1 MESSHEIELIKKAIN
16 HDQNAYNVLFD
27 KYWNNVFS
35 FLFQRTNNKNL
46 AEELAIESFS
56 KAFDQ
61 LDRFDEKYSFK
72 SWLITIAKN
81 HHIDR
86 YRRFKNLSENF
97 QDSSLSISEEINIV
111 LKIDKEGYFS
121 LEEYNGSSKIDQ
133 AIPSLKE
140 QLEIAVSLIPQA
152 QPAVKTNVGTFVST
166 KLNLP
171 ILITAE

>member
-1 MESSHEIELIKKAIN
+1 MRTRYTSIFIILLLFSGCHLFESTKVSSKEIKTASSWSEKDQGPNFNECDDFENDQEKQDCFESTISNSILDYLDQNLLESSE
-16 HDQNAYNVLFD
+16 
-27 KYWNNVFS
+27 
-35 FLFQRTNNKNL
+35 
-46 AEELAIESFS
+46 
-56 KAFDQ
+56 
-61 LDRFDEKYSFK
+61 
-72 SWLITIAKN
+72 
-81 HHIDR
+81 
-86 YRRFKNLSENF
+86 
-97 QDSSLSISEEINIV
+97 SISEEINII

-171 ILITAE
+171 IVITAQ

>member
-1 MESSHEIELIKKAIN
+1 MNVMILIMIKKKKDCFESIISNSILDYLDQNLLESSE
-16 HDQNAYNVLFD
+16 
-27 KYWNNVFS
+27 
-35 FLFQRTNNKNL
+35 
-46 AEELAIESFS
+46 
-56 KAFDQ
+56 
-61 LDRFDEKYSFK
+61 
-72 SWLITIAKN
+72 
-81 HHIDR
+81 
-86 YRRFKNLSENF
+86 
-97 QDSSLSISEEINIV
+97 SISEEINII

-121 LEEYNGSSKIDQ
+121 LEEYNGSIKIDQ

>member
-1 MESSHEIELIKKAIN
+1 MRTRYTSIFIILLLFSGCHLFESTKVPSKEIKTASSWSEKDQGPNFNECDDFESDQEKKDCFESIISNSILDYLDQNSIESSE
-16 HDQNAYNVLFD
+16 
-27 KYWNNVFS
+27 
-35 FLFQRTNNKNL
+35 
-46 AEELAIESFS
+46 
-56 KAFDQ
+56 
-61 LDRFDEKYSFK
+61 
-72 SWLITIAKN
+72 
-81 HHIDR
+81 
-86 YRRFKNLSENF
+86 
-97 QDSSLSISEEINIV
+97 SISEEINII

-171 ILITAE
+171 IVITAQ

>member
-1 MESSHEIELIKKAIN
+1 MRTRYTSIFIILLLSGCHLFESTKVPSKEIKTASSWSEKDQGPNFNECDDFENDQEKQDCFESTISNSILDYLDQNLLESSE
-16 HDQNAYNVLFD
+16 
-27 KYWNNVFS
+27 
-35 FLFQRTNNKNL
+35 
-46 AEELAIESFS
+46 
-56 KAFDQ
+56 
-61 LDRFDEKYSFK
+61 
-72 SWLITIAKN
+72 
-81 HHIDR
+81 
-86 YRRFKNLSENF
+86 
-97 QDSSLSISEEINIV
+97 SISEEINIV

-171 ILITAE
+171 IVITAQ

>member
-1 MESSHEIELIKKAIN
+1 MRTRYTSIFIILLLFSGGHLFESTKVSSKEIKTASSWSEKDQGPNFNECDDFENDQEKQDCFESTISNSILDYLDQNLLESSE
-16 HDQNAYNVLFD
+16 
-27 KYWNNVFS
+27 
-35 FLFQRTNNKNL
+35 
-46 AEELAIESFS
+46 
-56 KAFDQ
+56 
-61 LDRFDEKYSFK
+61 
-72 SWLITIAKN
+72 
-81 HHIDR
+81 
-86 YRRFKNLSENF
+86 
-97 QDSSLSISEEINIV
+97 SISEEINII

-171 ILITAE
+171 IVITAQ

>member
-1 MESSHEIELIKKAIN
+1 MRTRYTSIFIILLLFSGCHLFESTKVPSKEIKTASSWSEKDQVPNFNECDDFENDQEKQDCFESTISNSILDYLDQNLLESSE
-16 HDQNAYNVLFD
+16 
-27 KYWNNVFS
+27 
-35 FLFQRTNNKNL
+35 
-46 AEELAIESFS
+46 
-56 KAFDQ
+56 
-61 LDRFDEKYSFK
+61 
-72 SWLITIAKN
+72 
-81 HHIDR
+81 
-86 YRRFKNLSENF
+86 
-97 QDSSLSISEEINIV
+97 SISEEINII

-171 ILITAE
+171 IVITAQ

>member
-1 MESSHEIELIKKAIN
+1 MEYALLGFFTGLSLILALGAQNIFVIEQGLKKQYVFLICLICSISDLILIFLGIFLFHYFNQYFNQTIELIFNILLIIFLLHFIYTKIKTHYSDIN
-16 HDQNAYNVLFD
+16 FHN
-27 KYWNNVFS
+27 
-35 FLFQRTNNKNL
+35 
-46 AEELAIESFS
+46 ELIGIS
-56 KAFDQ
+56 K
-61 LDRFDEKYSFK
+61 
-72 SWLITIAKN
+72 
-81 HHIDR
+81 
-86 YRRFKNLSENF
+86 
-97 QDSSLSISEEINIV
+97 INII

-171 ILITAE
+171 IVITAQ

>member
-1 MESSHEIELIKKAIN
+1 MRTRYTSIFIILFLFSGCHLFESTKVPSKEIKTASSWSEKDQGPNFNECDDFENDQEKQDCFESTISNSILDYLDQNLLESSE
-16 HDQNAYNVLFD
+16 
-27 KYWNNVFS
+27 
-35 FLFQRTNNKNL
+35 
-46 AEELAIESFS
+46 
-56 KAFDQ
+56 
-61 LDRFDEKYSFK
+61 
-72 SWLITIAKN
+72 
-81 HHIDR
+81 
-86 YRRFKNLSENF
+86 
-97 QDSSLSISEEINIV
+97 SISEEINII

-171 ILITAE
+171 IVITAQ

>member
-1 MESSHEIELIKKAIN
+1 MRTKYTSIFIIILLFSGCHLFESTKVPSKEIKNASSWSEKDQGPNFNECDDFENDQEKKDCFESIISNSILDYLDQNLLESSE
-16 HDQNAYNVLFD
+16 
-27 KYWNNVFS
+27 
-35 FLFQRTNNKNL
+35 
-46 AEELAIESFS
+46 
-56 KAFDQ
+56 
-61 LDRFDEKYSFK
+61 
-72 SWLITIAKN
+72 
-81 HHIDR
+81 
-86 YRRFKNLSENF
+86 
-97 QDSSLSISEEINIV
+97 SISEEINII

-171 ILITAE
+171 IVITAQ

>member
-1 MESSHEIELIKKAIN
+1 MRTRYTSIFIILLLFSGCHLFESTKVSSKEIKTASSWSEKDQGPNFNECDDFESDQEKKDCFESIISNSILDYLDQNLLESSE
-16 HDQNAYNVLFD
+16 
-27 KYWNNVFS
+27 
-35 FLFQRTNNKNL
+35 
-46 AEELAIESFS
+46 
-56 KAFDQ
+56 
-61 LDRFDEKYSFK
+61 
-72 SWLITIAKN
+72 
-81 HHIDR
+81 
-86 YRRFKNLSENF
+86 
-97 QDSSLSISEEINIV
+97 SISEEINII

-171 ILITAE
+171 IVITAQ

>member
-1 MESSHEIELIKKAIN
+1 MRTRYTSIFIILFLFSGCHLFESTKVSSKEIKTASSWSEKDQGPNFNECDDFESDQEKKDCFESIISNSILDYLDQNLLESSE
-16 HDQNAYNVLFD
+16 
-27 KYWNNVFS
+27 
-35 FLFQRTNNKNL
+35 
-46 AEELAIESFS
+46 
-56 KAFDQ
+56 
-61 LDRFDEKYSFK
+61 
-72 SWLITIAKN
+72 
-81 HHIDR
+81 
-86 YRRFKNLSENF
+86 
-97 QDSSLSISEEINIV
+97 SISEEINII

-171 ILITAE
+171 IVITAQ

>member
-1 MESSHEIELIKKAIN
+1 MRTRHTSIFIILLLFSGCHLFESTKVSSKEIKTASSWSEKDQGPNFNECDDFESDQEKKDCFESIISNSILDYLDQNLLESSE
-16 HDQNAYNVLFD
+16 
-27 KYWNNVFS
+27 
-35 FLFQRTNNKNL
+35 
-46 AEELAIESFS
+46 
-56 KAFDQ
+56 
-61 LDRFDEKYSFK
+61 
-72 SWLITIAKN
+72 
-81 HHIDR
+81 
-86 YRRFKNLSENF
+86 
-97 QDSSLSISEEINIV
+97 SISEEINII

-171 ILITAE
+171 IVITAQ